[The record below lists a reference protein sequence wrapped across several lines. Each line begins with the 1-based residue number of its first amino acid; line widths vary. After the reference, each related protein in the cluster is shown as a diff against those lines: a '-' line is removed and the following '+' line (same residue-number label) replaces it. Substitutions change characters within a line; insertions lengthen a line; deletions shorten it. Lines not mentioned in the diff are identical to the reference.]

1 MDQNRNRSQ
10 SLDKNLRP
18 KDLDNFSYKE
28 ALRLLTKPFPIS
40 AIQFRPDREINVS
53 GKKLYKVVPYLDTR
67 YIILRLNNVVP
78 GDWNLETKIF
88 PISQNEENVYGFY
101 ATSTLTI
108 LGVSH
113 SDVGSS
119 FILENDLDKL
129 RRQQVKLDPK
139 GAVTDSI
146 RRVAALH
153 GIGLYLWFLK
163 KDLLVE
169 DLRELKD
176 KSRKVVEYEKYILE
190 VGRLLYDKGLE
201 MSFGEEI

>member
-1 MDQNRNRSQ
+1 MDQNRNKSKLVNQ
-10 SLDKNLRP
+10 DINLRN
-18 KDLDNFSYKE
+18 LDNLSYRD
-28 ALRLLTKPFPIS
+28 ALKLLTKPFPIS
-40 AIQFRPDREINVS
+40 AIQFRPDREVNVS
-53 GKKLYKVVPYLDTR
+53 GKKFYKVVPYLDTR
-67 YIILRLNNVVP
+67 YIVLRLNNVVP
-78 GDWNLETKIF
+78 GNWNLETKVF
-88 PISQNEENVYGFY
+88 PISQNEKNVYGFY

-129 RRQQVKLDPK
+129 KRQQVKLDPK
-139 GAVTDSI
+139 SAVTDSI

-169 DLRELKD
+169 DLRELTD
-176 KSRKVVEYEKYILE
+176 KSRKVVEYAKYILD
-190 VGRLLYDKGLE
+190 VGRLLYEKGLE
-201 MSFGEEI
+201 ISFGEEI